1 MKNSAELI
9 RETSVLSLCFFKKD
23 VFFPPRAKNS
33 RREKET
39 VLKIRHGRRRGRKK
53 EKERQKNKTW
63 EGREKSLSWPIKK
76 RKEMGKLFLS
86 IWEYGKK
93 KNATDVRTM
102 NPDLPYVKK
111 TKKVERNIRETRV
124 ALKRGGSDGTKKRES

>member
-53 EKERQKNKTW
+53 EKERQKKRRHGK
-63 EGREKSLSWPIKK
+63 EEK
-76 RKEMGKLFLS
+76 
-86 IWEYGKK
+86 
-93 KNATDVRTM
+93 
-102 NPDLPYVKK
+102 NP
-111 TKKVERNIRETRV
+111 
-124 ALKRGGSDGTKKRES
+124 